1 MDGYSGCET
10 CFKYFS
16 PLKKYIYIYVFLA
29 PTSGAIMY
37 LPRNLHILGSQ
48 PCQGKGTCVIQ

>member
-29 PTSGAIMY
+29 STSGALYVFAQKFTYFGITA
-37 LPRNLHILGSQ
+37 LSG
-48 PCQGKGTCVIQ
+48 